1 MGFVFDIKKWVFS
14 NENLIKKTIDESQIL
29 KEFNLQNYTKLFMI
43 KTRTNAIRI
52 WKIFFKRLFLKLKI
66 ENKANLNAI

>member
-29 KEFNLQNYTKLFMI
+29 KEFNLQNYTKL
-43 KTRTNAIRI
+43 
-52 WKIFFKRLFLKLKI
+52 L
-66 ENKANLNAI
+66 

>member
-1 MGFVFDIKKWVFS
+1 MVFS

-29 KEFNLQNYTKLFMI
+29 KEFNSKNYTKLFMI

-52 WKIFFKRLFLKLKI
+52 WKIFFKRLFFKI
-66 ENKANLNAI
+66 KN